1 MKLSDIE
8 TGALNAQE
16 WADKGY
22 ELPKFDLKA
31 VRAKTHDQPTWI
43 HFGAGNIFRA
53 FPAACWTRG
62 SMTGASS
69 WPRDSTMRSSTRPT
83 GPMTT

>member
-31 VRAKTHDQPTWI
+31 VRAIPGLPGRPAPA
-43 HFGAGNIFRA
+43 GAG
-53 FPAACWTRG
+53 RG
-62 SMTGASS
+62 GV
-69 WPRDSTMRSSTRPT
+69 
-83 GPMTT
+83 

>member
-31 VRAKTHDQPTWI
+31 VRAKTHDQP
-43 HFGAGNIFRA
+43 RA
-53 FPAACWTRG
+53 MSCP
-62 SMTGASS
+62 
-69 WPRDSTMRSSTRPT
+69 SST
-83 GPMTT
+83 

>member
-43 HFGAGNIFRA
+43 HFGPGLPGRPAPAGA
-53 FPAACWTRG
+53 GRG
-62 SMTGASS
+62 GV
-69 WPRDSTMRSSTRPT
+69 
-83 GPMTT
+83 